1 MISLLAG
8 LYTMAI
14 AAFLAASMYLT
25 GTLSAGDITGLFGI
39 S

>member
-1 MISLLAG
+1 MTSLLAG

-14 AAFLAASMYLT
+14 AAFLVASMYLT
-25 GTLSAGDITGLFGI
+25 GVLTAGDITGLVGV